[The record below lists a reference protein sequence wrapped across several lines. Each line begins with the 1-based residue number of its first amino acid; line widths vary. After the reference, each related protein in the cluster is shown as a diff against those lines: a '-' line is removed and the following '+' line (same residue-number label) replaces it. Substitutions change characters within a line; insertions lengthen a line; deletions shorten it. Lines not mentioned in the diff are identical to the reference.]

1 MKVLLLIDIQ
11 NDFLPGGA
19 LAVPDGDQVI
29 AVANDQIVSADH
41 VVATQDWHPPGH
53 GSFASQHAGV
63 GVGDVFDLNGLP
75 QIGWPDHCVQGT
87 SGAEFADAIDVSR
100 INHVSQKGTDSQS
113 DSYSGFFDNG
123 KRQSTD
129 LDAYLKSIGTTELN
143 ILGLAT
149 DYCVKFSVLDAIELG
164 YKTNVLVAG
173 CRGVNLNAGDV
184 DNAIEE
190 MRLAGATIVL

>member
-100 INHVSQKGTDSQS
+100 INHVSQKGTDSQI

-143 ILGLAT
+143 ILGLAI
-149 DYCVKFSVLDAIELG
+149 DYCVKFSVLDALELG

-184 DNAIEE
+184 DNEIVEV
-190 MRLAGATIVL
+190 RLAGATIVL

>member
-100 INHVSQKGTDSQS
+100 INHVSQKGTDSQI

-143 ILGLAT
+143 I
-149 DYCVKFSVLDAIELG
+149 
-164 YKTNVLVAG
+164 
-173 CRGVNLNAGDV
+173 
-184 DNAIEE
+184 
-190 MRLAGATIVL
+190 